1 MIKKIIIAVV
11 ILAGVVFWWQDRP
24 VSQRPRVLAANIPT
38 QQNITSA
45 TPFQYKDYRVVPL
58 ATFQI
63 KARVLGKENYYLGRE
78 ATLSPV
84 DLTLGWGPM
93 SDSRVLDK
101 ISISQSNRFYYWY
114 TSSFPIPRR
123 QIETNSAN
131 MHMIPANKSVARRLS
146 SIRAGQVVQLQ
157 GYLVRIEASDGWR
170 WQSSLTRGDV
180 GAGSCELIWV
190 QSVSTILI
198 AEVS

>member
-11 ILAGVVFWWQDRP
+11 ILVGVIFWWQDRP
-24 VSQRPRVLAANIPT
+24 VSQRPGVLAANIPT
-38 QQNITSA
+38 QQNIASA
-45 TPFQYKDYRVVPL
+45 TPFRYKDYRVVPL

-78 ATLSPV
+78 AALSPV

-101 ISISQSNRFYYWY
+101 ISISQSNRFYSWY

-131 MHMIPANKSVARRLS
+131 MHMIPANQSVARRLS
-146 SIRAGQVVQLQ
+146 AVRAGQVVQLQ

-180 GAGSCELIWV
+180 GAGACELIWV
-190 QSVSTILI
+190 QSVLTI
-198 AEVS
+198 

>member
-11 ILAGVVFWWQDRP
+11 ILTGVVFWWQDHP
-24 VSQRPRVLAANIPT
+24 VSQRPGVLAANPPA
-38 QQNITSA
+38 QQGIVKA
-45 TPFQYKDYRVVPL
+45 TPFRHKNYRVVPL
-58 ATFQI
+58 AAFQI

-101 ISISQSNRFYYWY
+101 ISISQSNRFYYWR
-114 TSSFPIPRR
+114 TSNFPIPRR

-131 MHMIPANKSVARRLS
+131 MHMIPANKSIARRLS
-146 SIRAGQVVQLQ
+146 SVRAGQVVQLQ

-180 GAGSCELIWV
+180 GAGACELVWV
-190 QSVSTILI
+190 KSLSII
-198 AEVS
+198 